1 MKTRFKPFAFF
12 AVISLLVLTGQGCL
26 GGGGSQTA
34 TLPTVELE
42 YWRVFDGKDTF
53 DPVID
58 AYRAQHPNV
67 RINYRKLRFDEYEEE
82 LVRAFAEGRGPDI
95 FSVHNTWMREYQD
108 LMMPM
113 PESVTIIQ
121 QEQRGTVRREVVTV
135 AVEKPTIS
143 QKTLNADYVEAV
155 PEDVVLPYQPD
166 PRSAAQ
172 NRIYGLPL
180 SVDTLALYYNR
191 DLLDA
196 AGIAVPPS
204 TWTEFQQNVTDLTAI
219 NEAGDV
225 LQSGAAMGTA
235 ENVERAADILS
246 LLMLQT
252 GTQMTDER
260 GRIAFNTIPSDVPEG
275 VFPGLNALEFYTDFA
290 NPTKEVYTWNDS
302 FPNSFDAFA
311 NGETAFFLGYSY
323 HAPLIRTA
331 APKLNFAVAPAPQI
345 ANSREV
351 NFANFWVEGV
361 SAQTENSDWAWD
373 FLMFAADEENV
384 ALHLSEAGKPTALR
398 SLIDDQVEDEDLGP
412 FAQQLLT
419 AESWYKG
426 SDAEAME
433 DAFKDMIKDFRAGT
447 YEDPADALDLAAEKV
462 AQTF

>member
-1 MKTRFKPFAFF
+1 MKTRFKPFAFL
-12 AVISLLVLTGQGCL
+12 ALASLLVLTGQGCI
-26 GGGGSQTA
+26 GGGGQAA
-34 TLPTVELE
+34 TLPTVELD

-58 AYRAQHPNV
+58 AYRLQHPNV
-67 RINYRKLRFDEYEEE
+67 RINYRKLRFDEYETE

-113 PESVTIIQ
+113 PPSVTIVQ
-121 QEQRGTVRREVVTV
+121 QEQRGTVRKELVTV
-135 AVEKPTIS
+135 AVEKPTVS
-143 QKTLNADYVEAV
+143 QKTLNANYVEAV

-166 PRSAAQ
+166 PRTAAE

-180 SVDTLALYYNR
+180 SVDTLALYYNK

-204 TWTEFQQNVTDLTAI
+204 TWAEFQQDVTKLTAI

-235 ENVERAADILS
+235 DNVERSADILS

-260 GRIAFNTIPSDVPEG
+260 GRIAFNTIPDDVPEG

-331 APKLNFAVAPAPQI
+331 APKLNFAVAQAPQI

-361 SAQTENSDWAWD
+361 SAQTENPDWAWD
-373 FLMFAADEENV
+373 FVMFAADEENV
-384 ALHLSEAGKPTALR
+384 INHLTEAGKPTALR
-398 SLIDDQVEDEDLGP
+398 ALIDDQSEDENLGP
-412 FAQQLLT
+412 FAEQVLT

-426 SDAEAME
+426 SDA
-433 DAFKDMIKDFRAGT
+433 DAAEQAFRDLIDDFREGAF
-447 YEDPADALDLAAEKV
+447 EDPSDALNQAAEKV